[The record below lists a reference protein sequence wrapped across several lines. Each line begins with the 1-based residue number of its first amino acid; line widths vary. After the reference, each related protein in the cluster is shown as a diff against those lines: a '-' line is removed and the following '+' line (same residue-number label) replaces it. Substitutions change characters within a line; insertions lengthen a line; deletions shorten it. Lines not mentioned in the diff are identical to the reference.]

1 MTDEASVMS
10 AENGIVVA
18 TTSQSHPT
26 APSSGKR
33 KREDTTDEETD
44 KSLKRAEQE
53 HGDRPWLAGFLSDV
67 LTVLK
72 RCDELPFR
80 DPTPAARNPFDRTAR
95 AVASRS
101 RSKALVPFC
110 FSRFED
116 LHAACASSHDPNP
129 SILDAALPSSADGE
143 SSPAQRNLKRPR
155 VESSTN
161 TDDQASIA
169 SKIKAGLYSS
179 LKEVAADV
187 ELAGSSVLELSASEG
202 ENNTMGALRNGQDI
216 SRAKGEVVA
225 RVLAFKK
232 VFASIL
238 LREKVH
244 NSSLPNAGANPGVI
258 SDLTANASTEDETAT
273 PNATDDLRTDSYALS
288 LFGSAPQPRQL
299 FSSLQTSAHLTGM
312 SAAASLGGAVDEKS
326 QLLNA
331 RLPNGISIA
340 KITPA
345 HPAREPSGVR
355 PIPTIGEM
363 FPPPPTLPHLTPP
376 KPSKL
381 TMTRGP
387 VVSWFNPA
395 DPSSMPRS
403 SRRGSQS
410 TQPQLTGQWLNY
422 TTITPA
428 TQPTSPEAKRR
439 QRERALS
446 FGESKPPPPQEEDPS
461 AFNAAR
467 EEALFRRVYSSF
479 GPSRDDSSTT
489 IPEAYKNKVW
499 WDRIGRDKYEKV
511 VDPYYSLQET
521 KAVGPID
528 PYETQILDEEYIDFS
543 EAVEAYTPLDPEK
556 DFVAA
561 EPPPPR
567 GSVDEREVE
576 AMLKEISELLQRLHS
591 YQRIRNL
598 SLMSGSR
605 STVAQENPI
614 STMIGTPAVPS
625 QAEVDVYNLLKSQLS
640 VMVATL
646 PPYAVARLNGD
657 QLADLN
663 ISSKI
668 AMPARNYC
676 GVMEPDDG
684 GTRLRPS
691 SYTMPPSP
699 AKART
704 SGSGVTY
711 QSPQPGG
718 YQPRSGYGSQTPA
731 SRAPVA
737 PPNLSTQY
745 YPKSALPH
753 TPAVN
758 GSRAPS
764 SSAGGIVYQQSGRG
778 SRGQAASANRAAGSQ
793 ATYSSQT
800 PVGRPPSGQY
810 GQTTTPQQYYPQ
822 QQRQTASS
830 HSPSYPAPQL
840 TVQGGAY
847 QRPSQPQYQQNAQ
860 QRLHA
865 QGSSS
870 VAPRTGGRRKSSA
883 YNHTSHSTG
892 SGPAYATPASSS
904 LKQASRSYLQP
915 AAHGAASS
923 TTYSPASSRTGAP
936 GVPNQSG
943 QVNGSSQ
950 NSHGA
955 APLGASG
962 FYTYLTPAQ
971 QASMMERQRAQLA
984 AQQQRQQQPNGIA
997 HTYPRPPAANGL
1009 SGGLTQPGT
1018 APTGIIRAASTSAAT
1033 SGTTPASKSSVA
1045 VQTNGSHDEVPTAN
1059 KSTAA
1064 FSPSIAAA
1072 TAVPAGAT
1080 STAGAIS
1087 VAAGNSAAVPNN
1099 VAASSYQGQTTTA
1112 VPAPAAQSA
1121 LDTPSSVAPDEV
1133 KAPVPTAA
1141 PSA

>member
-1 MTDEASVMS
+1 MTDEASGTS
-10 AENGIVVA
+10 AEDGIVVA
-18 TTSQSHPT
+18 TASQSHPT

-44 KSLKRAEQE
+44 DSLKRAEQE

-67 LTVLK
+67 LTILK
-72 RCDELPFR
+72 R
-80 DPTPAARNPFDRTAR
+80 
-95 AVASRS
+95 
-101 RSKALVPFC
+101 
-110 FSRFED
+110 
-116 LHAACASSHDPNP
+116 HDPNP
-129 SILDAALPSSADGE
+129 SILDAALTSSADGE
-143 SSPAQRNLKRPR
+143 SSPAQRDLKRPR
-155 VESSTN
+155 VEPSAN
-161 TDDQASIA
+161 TDDQVSIA
-169 SKIKAGLYSS
+169 SKITAGLYSS
-179 LKEVAADV
+179 LKEVAVDV

-202 ENNTMGALRNGQDI
+202 VNNTTGALRNGQDM
-216 SRAKGEVVA
+216 SCAKSEVAA

-244 NSSLPNAGANPGVI
+244 NSSLPNASANPDAI
-258 SDLTANASTEDETAT
+258 SDLTANASKTDESAI
-273 PNATDDLRTDSYALS
+273 PSATDDLRTDSFALS

-299 FSSLQTSAHLTGM
+299 FSSLQTSAHLTGT
-312 SAAASLGGAVDEKS
+312 SGAALLGGAVDEKS

-345 HPAREPSGVR
+345 HPTREPSGAR

-363 FPPPPTLPHLTPP
+363 FPPPPTLPQLTPP

-387 VVSWFNPA
+387 VVGWFNPA

-410 TQPQLTGQWLNY
+410 TQPQLTGHWLNY

-479 GPSRDDSSTT
+479 GPSRDDSTT
-489 IPEAYKNKVW
+489 TMPEACKNKVW

-511 VDPYYSLQET
+511 VVPYYLLGEM

-528 PYETQILDEEYIDFS
+528 PSEMETLDDEYIDFR
-543 EAVEAYTPLDPEK
+543 EAVEAWTPLDPEK

-561 EPPPPR
+561 KPPPPR
-567 GSVDEREVE
+567 DSVDEREVDT
-576 AMLKEISELLQRLHS
+576 MLEEVSELLQRLHS

-598 SLMSGSR
+598 SLTSGSR

-614 STMIGTPAVPS
+614 STMMGTPAVPS
-625 QAEVDVYNLLKSQLS
+625 QAEVGVYDLLRSQLS
-640 VMVATL
+640 LMVSAL

-663 ISSKI
+663 LSSKI

-684 GTRLRPS
+684 GTKLRPPP
-691 SYTMPPSP
+691 YAMPPSP
-699 AKART
+699 AKARAP
-704 SGSGVTY
+704 GSGVTY
-711 QSPQPGG
+711 HTPQPGG

-737 PPNLSTQY
+737 PPNLSAQH
-745 YPKSALPH
+745 YPKSAVPH

-764 SSAGGIVYQQSGRG
+764 SNTGGIVYQQSGRG
-778 SRGQAASANRAAGSQ
+778 SRGQAASAIRAAGSQ
-793 ATYSSQT
+793 AAYPSQT
-800 PVGRPPSGQY
+800 PVGRPPPGQY

-822 QQRQTASS
+822 QQRPAASS
-830 HSPSYPAPQL
+830 RGASYAPPQV
-840 TVQGGAY
+840 TVQGGVY

-870 VAPRTGGRRKSSA
+870 IAPRSGRVTKSSA
-883 YNHTSHSTG
+883 YNHTPRST
-892 SGPAYATPASSS
+892 SSDPAYATPASSL

-915 AAHGAASS
+915 AHGAASS
-923 TTYSPASSRTGAP
+923 TTPSPASSRAGAP

-943 QVNGSSQ
+943 QVNGSSL
-950 NSHGA
+950 NSHAA

-984 AQQQRQQQPNGIA
+984 AQQQRQQQPNGTG
-997 HTYPRPPAANGL
+997 HTYPRSPTTNGL
-1009 SGGLTQPGT
+1009 SGGLTQLGT
-1018 APTGIIRAASTSAAT
+1018 APTGIVRAASTSAAT
-1033 SGTTPASKSSVA
+1033 SGTIPASTPSVA
-1045 VQTNGSHDEVPTAN
+1045 VQTNGSRDDGAGRTAAIDLPAQTAGPRSGAGPNGNAGNAVNRPLQTGQAPATETKVSSTEAPTAN
-1059 KSTAA
+1059 MSAVA
-1064 FSPSIAAA
+1064 EPQSVAAA
-1072 TAVPAGAT
+1072 TAAPAGVA
-1080 STAGAIS
+1080 STAGAS
-1087 VAAGNSAAVPNN
+1087 SFAAGNSSAVPSND
-1099 VAASSYQGQTTTA
+1099 AAPSHQGPTASA
-1112 VPAPAAQSA
+1112 VPAPAAPRA
-1121 LDTPSSVAPDEV
+1121 PDTPSSVAPDEG
-1133 KAPVPTAA
+1133 KAPALAPA